1 MADFDLDS
9 FFSQRGL
16 SALQGSDMAVPVE
29 QAPVQPVQSPKVVAL
44 EQAIA
49 RRQHNLT
56 NTVAAK
62 VGLDAE
68 SFPGQAVNLAGSTAN
83 DLVKTFTL
91 GNVNIDEYV
100 PQNDDGSVQSSPQ
113 RRLVGDGALTGVK
126 AAINVPEAATGIA
139 SLLSGGRAGK
149 AVEEAGVR
157 FRDAKEFLD
166 TLLSPEQKAANTQV
180 QGADGFVD
188 TLGALVDRPSVVAH
202 TVAESIPAMLAGG
215 VVGRGAAAI
224 PGISTAV
231 GAAIGEGTMMAGSQ
245 AENIRNQTEDGLL
258 TPTQQGLAAATGVM
272 GGAVGMTGAKLA
284 QLLRVSDVD
293 EAIVKGSIDQAQR
306 GALARIAGGTGIEA
320 AEELVQ
326 SAGEKVA
333 ENIALD
339 RDPMEGVGNAAA
351 IGLAAGGVTGGGMN
365 LLAKGPEKDPIA
377 ETNETDP
384 APFMDQQSPQYDPAK
399 ATRILLK
406 SVRQEGVT
414 EEQKTQ
420 TKQQVNTLMEQVESS
435 LQSANLYVQ
444 ASDPEAL
451 QTYRSEIAA
460 RKDQLAAMDPADAA
474 HAQLNQEIQS
484 LESGLATAEQI
495 TPEQRKQ
502 FIKQAR
508 TQQKRLEEL
517 KVLQGHLDNFTA
529 TEPVQPEAVQQVMD
543 RLQVPETAPQA
554 SDELIT
560 LTMMTPDSVSDTQAL
575 QLADDVANS
584 LSEAHRTYLR
594 AFAAAKVAEN
604 SLKARGDVSSD
615 VLNGGRGYVGI
626 IQYRDRIST
635 ALRAGDVDTA
645 NQQLNK
651 LRDFTKDRIAKLQA
665 ADQAYQQ
672 VRGTDQAVHLE
683 RLDTGAWR
691 VRQTPFK
698 DEAQRRANGGLTI
711 KSNSGRLVATLQ
723 EEASVAQ
730 KAFAQ
735 LRSGVT
741 LKGENTPQ
749 NQQYSGAISTT
760 TPSVVESTDS
770 VKPDPVIADEA
781 TQVKE
786 TEESSV
792 SDAALTQTPEV
803 VAVQSDPITA
813 VSSPTV
819 PVDTD
824 PPRSGKLALFER
836 AQEKS
841 DALVEYVKKNLIAEY
856 FRQKDDKVLSQQADL
871 LSQLTGADAKA
882 LIDQY
887 AQLSDNETV
896 RANQLAALRQFV
908 RFARDTQGPIRSLL
922 ARKADAQ
929 FNYQNLMT
937 FFLDEQDQPDI
948 DQNLKTAIS
957 LAAFTWLAENGN
969 KTSNTKDDIN
979 ALLGR
984 DSKHPVTPDEQA
996 RFGQIGVRAR
1006 TVADSLGQRVYQALG
1021 LTTQK
1026 DIPFNLRPQLISHLG
1041 EYASA
1046 LLVKQGLLERTGY
1059 DGTLFE
1065 GVGGIEEIS
1074 EAEMKAKHFFLRP
1087 VQTEGS
1093 VHPQIESIIAAN
1105 RGTEGVVA
1113 NFFAVDTVP
1122 LEPSFEPKPFKQ
1134 KMAKNAQMQVPSIL
1148 AEILDKEQ
1156 SKPHATNKDMLFA
1169 VNALDRELV
1178 EQVMGVDLTPE
1189 AQLHVSNRKGVE
1201 AKNKALRTEL
1211 SNALDFFEKL
1221 MDMPEKLDTPFYF
1234 QREVWRQQ
1242 RVGLR
1247 ERLFNPQTSKI
1258 HRHMMNMQGWKTTVK
1273 LDDQPMVDN
1282 FKVAVMEAMGTKTD
1296 KQPNS
1301 KTVADFDGWFAS
1313 AEVQVAVQALD
1324 AALNGEATAEG
1335 QQTILAVLAGKE
1347 GMFSLDALIQVS
1359 KYKAAQD
1366 NKQPAF
1372 DTHFFR
1378 EVDGKTNGPIL
1389 AILQLGAAATP
1400 DALYGMLNRGGMY
1413 SESDKANH
1421 YSEYRAQSGAADLY
1435 EMLAKEIHERIGTM
1449 QMDALFAHVSR
1460 FTGALMKGDEV
1471 SSAGRNLVKTPLTAM
1486 VFGAGVKGT
1495 VENMAEAF
1503 VQKIYDSIQDRSD
1516 LAGVLTAVNAM
1527 LSEEQRLNT
1536 RMSKADAL
1544 ELTFNPTQLSQL
1556 KSAFDSTIG
1565 QAVEATLKEKFA
1577 VFLQRRQLLNNAAQT
1592 SFELYNV
1599 AYKAMKQQLI
1609 EELMATNQLPS
1620 RTDKNGK
1627 KVPVADITEAQDQE
1641 LRQRLKALEP
1651 VVHTPLSKMAGSL
1664 EAGLYLAKETR
1675 SPSTDP
1681 VYEGQLNFPAGSF
1694 QQKSLKAAAYQN
1706 DEINPGVAALIM
1718 MIHSGDSA
1726 ISSLAYQ
1733 TSQAL
1738 NVHDAHGLGLWEV
1751 EAGAKR
1757 LNQNTFT
1764 VMRDYSA
1771 PSELFAALERTVT
1784 AFADLVQSGELDMDS
1799 LSASDLAGVK
1809 NVLNQSVRDLPDS
1822 AQQALAQDPLTNF
1835 MRLIKRTAFNADRT
1849 RLGSMAKAKSYDQYS
1864 MEGGSYTVSDQDRAE
1879 AKNLL
1884 EQLEGSIDPV
1894 VLDKVGEISQR
1905 LKLRMEGQVT
1915 VKTQQISRMGVTT
1928 QAPAVAL
1935 NQVEKQLTK
1944 DNYPEIQE
1952 GLEQV
1957 RAQMRHGKTL
1967 EEAAQ
1972 VLDVLTESEV
1982 IQQVADAYNPRK
1994 HTEMGELGSPV
2005 LGLERVDQGLEAML
2019 VQKPDLTARELMQA
2033 MYPRLKGTGNLR
2045 SIQREL
2051 LKELNR
2057 TVADVQV
2064 HYVTEATDP
2073 SSLKGDLRK
2082 VSGARGW
2089 YVAATDGDHVY
2100 LRSSEFKDA
2109 GVIPEVILHELVHAA
2124 VTRTIRDA
2132 QKAGKGDAFALVQD
2146 LERIRARATDHV
2158 KEKGLEG
2165 KYGHV
2170 VESLDEFIA
2179 WGMTNAGFQR
2189 EVLNDFSMQSKTKGN
2204 ALIEA
2209 ARAFWETLSG
2219 LIFRHSD
2226 KTKQQQATRA
2236 LTLVMKDVGGLFEAA
2251 RQSGRGPQQAEE
2263 TLAYD
2268 GIQYLTTREIFDH
2281 LSAHDHSFNNP
2292 AFAERLSKLL
2302 DTVVG
2307 ELHGPFGSYKVE
2319 AEKQQALTEDDVF
2332 LKALDTGVL
2341 PFASQ
2346 TLAANFKLSM
2356 PEAYVL
2362 EQVEVSLRE
2371 GLSREHPEGY
2381 PVVRALE
2388 KLHREARDKVRVQDL
2403 FEGDWSRATQD
2414 EKDLAQAKWDHL
2426 FKVEGDRDD
2435 HLARFAA
2442 LALASKEL
2450 QPLLQFETHKLTDTP
2465 TGIRWLDA
2473 LYQVFEK
2480 AMQLINGR
2488 LVKAYAGQQADQ
2500 KLNVLID
2507 QLVSIESKHKRLV
2520 LQAGNTLPD
2529 ILDRSLVSLSEKGRE
2544 RLEAF
2549 GKSDIFARSKLQTTK
2564 ALGAGLSAV
2573 AGDRVPQIMNA
2584 FQKIRDTNFKTRQ
2597 GVLSHMMTEL
2607 QGQTDTNVF
2616 AHVLLQLASRNEQVR
2631 QQIKSFTGKAVLE
2644 GFANQGRG
2652 LTEQTKEAITKTL
2665 LRTDMQSLLDHFST
2679 AQLTG
2684 LVQDKAQRE
2693 KAIADFEARLKQ
2705 VTNDP
2710 RTENFYQVSAKETA
2724 HLMVTGKAKGTAVYR
2739 NTYQMA
2745 RLWGSSQQGKV
2756 TDAQAK
2762 AVQAILEP
2770 LVSLYALDMSPSLQL
2785 DRMNQVIQA
2794 EQERTDGGN
2803 GIELTL
2809 KLHRQL
2815 QEDAKARVFKDSE
2828 ALMVKGYTPEIYN
2841 PYVEITAADA
2851 QEGRTLAR
2859 SGWTAGTELELDAAD
2874 PDRTSKRLYV
2884 VRSGGMQRRL
2894 TGAVSLTDTRAQGSL
2909 MHSGANGAQGPRIG
2923 NRNNTLT
2930 VHSQKL
2936 SSIDAKF
2943 DPKTRFD
2950 TRAKGANM
2958 VPVFNPNGT
2967 IVNWRYLMNENTK
2980 DTLLERNNA
2989 FEEVLGTFASQ
3000 TFDKESSPV
3009 QNRKVI
3015 EALKEQFDAE
3025 YLQNPER
3032 YVMVGPNAGDR
3043 EQQENWRLLPANTQQ
3058 AIKEIWGKDAM
3069 FVRID
3074 LLDMMFGYKMPSL
3087 STAFTKDAEE
3097 RSLFEKLMV
3106 DGLTGVVFAQMKRE
3120 EPGLSD
3126 TEREAAARKVALRI
3140 RKAEDMWQEVVQE
3153 LKDIVVVRN
3162 VVTLLGNIKSN
3173 LSLLLWQGVS
3183 PRDMIRHHRVAIRGA
3198 IDYRQDNAE
3207 LIRLKMLRASGY
3219 VAGGMQAIDQEIAL
3233 LEDAI
3238 ARNPVREL
3246 IEAGLMPT
3254 IVEDVGMADD
3264 SYSYKTVLASKLA
3277 PVTDK
3282 VPAPLKRLGKLV
3294 YMSRDTTPYQFLAQA
3309 TQLSDFVARYT
3320 LFQYQTTRAVNPLS
3334 REAALRQATEAFI
3347 NYDVPTHRAIQY
3359 LNNMGILPFTKYYMR
3374 IQKVIFQLWREN
3386 PARAMALLAFNMFFD
3401 GVQTVMDSS
3410 FLARAGNNPLE
3421 WGAINYPQALG
3432 ELPLVKV
3439 GLSPFN

>member
-1 MADFDLDS
+1 MSDFDLDS
-9 FFSQRGL
+9 FFAQRGIQT
-16 SALQGSDMAVPVE
+16 LQGESPEVVPE
-29 QAPVQPVQSPKVVAL
+29 QNKLLETALKKQEQLAKVVAV
-44 EQAIA
+44 
-49 RRQHNLT
+49 RQHNLT
-56 NTVAAK
+56 QTVAAQ
-62 VGLDAE
+62 VGLNPDNI
-68 SFPGQAVNLAGSTAN
+68 PGQVVNLAGTTAN
-83 DLVKTFTL
+83 DLMKMLSGGVA
-91 GNVNIDEYV
+91 NIDEYV
-100 PQNDDGSVQSSPQ
+100 PRNPDGSVQSSPQ
-113 RRLVGDGALTGVK
+113 RRLVGDGLITGLK
-126 AAINVPEAATGIA
+126 GAISLPEGAVGIG
-139 SLLSGGRAGK
+139 SMVSGGQAGK
-149 AVEEAGVR
+149 AVEDSGVR
-157 FRDAKEFLD
+157 FKDAKDFLS
-166 TLLSPEQKAANTQV
+166 TLLSPEQKAANAEA
-180 QGADGFVD
+180 GEADGFWN
-188 TLGALVDRPSVVAH
+188 TLQALTDNPSVVAH
-202 TVAESIPAMLAGG
+202 TVVESIPSMLAGG
-215 VVGRGAAAI
+215 LIGRGAAAL
-224 PGISTAV
+224 PGISAAV
-231 GAAIGEGTMMAGSQ
+231 GAAVGEGAIMAGSQ

-284 QLLRVSDVD
+284 QLLRVGDVD
-293 EAIVKGSIDQAQR
+293 EAIVRGSIDQAQR

-320 AEELVQ
+320 LEETVQ

-351 IGLAAGGVTGGGMN
+351 MGLAAGGVTGGVMN
-365 LLAKGPEKDPIA
+365 LLAKGPERDPIA

-384 APFMDQQSPQYDPAK
+384 APYMDQQSPQYDPAK

-420 TKQQVNTLMEQVESS
+420 TKQQVNSLMEQTEAS

-444 ASDPEAL
+444 ASDPAAL
-451 QTYRSEIAA
+451 QTYRTEIAA
-460 RKDQLAAMDPADAA
+460 RKDQLAAMDPADAT
-474 HAQLNQEIQS
+474 HAQLSQEIQS

-495 TPEQRKQ
+495 TPAQRKQ
-502 FIKQAR
+502 FIKQAK
-508 TQQKRLEEL
+508 TAQKRLDDL
-517 KVLQGHLDNFTA
+517 KVLQGHMNNFTA
-529 TEPVQPEAVQQVMD
+529 TELEKPEAVQQVME
-543 RLQVPETAPQA
+543 QIKVPETAPQA
-554 SDELIT
+554 SEDLIT
-560 LTMMTPDSVSDTQAL
+560 LTMMTPDQVSDTQAL
-575 QLADDVANS
+575 ELADDLSNS
-584 LSEAHRTYLR
+584 LSDAHRTYLR

-604 SLKARGDVSSD
+604 SLKQRSDVSSD

-626 IQYRDRIST
+626 NQYRDRIST
-635 ALRAGDVDTA
+635 ALRTGDTDTA
-645 NQQLNK
+645 NQQLGK
-651 LRDFTKDRIAKLQA
+651 LREFTKDRIAKLQA
-665 ADQAYQQ
+665 AEQAYQQ
-672 VRGTDQAVHLE
+672 VRGSDQAVHLE

-711 KSNSGRLVATLQ
+711 RSNSGRLVATLQ
-723 EEASVAQ
+723 EEANVAQ

-735 LRSGVT
+735 LRSGVA
-741 LKGENTPQ
+741 LRVENPQQ
-749 NQQYSGAISTT
+749 NQGYSAAIPLTTVDVSASTKT
-760 TPSVVESTDS
+760 APDLAGNGNTITETDE
-770 VKPDPVIADEA
+770 K
-781 TQVKE
+781 
-786 TEESSV
+786 SV
-792 SDAALTQTPEV
+792 SDAAPATPQEV
-803 VAVQSDPITA
+803 EAVQSDLSAAAP
-813 VSSPTV
+813 SPEASA
-819 PVDTD
+819 DTD
-824 PPRSGKLALFER
+824 VSRTGKLAVFER
-836 AQEKS
+836 AEEQP
-841 DALVEYVKKNLIAEY
+841 DEYVKKNLISEY
-856 FRQKDDKVLSQQADL
+856 FRQKADKVLSQKADL
-871 LSQLTGADAKA
+871 LSQLMGEDAKA
-882 LIDQY
+882 LINEH

-908 RFARDTQGPIRSLL
+908 RFARDTQGTIRSLL
-922 ARKADAQ
+922 ARKANAD

-937 FFLDEQDQPDI
+937 FFLDDQDQPDI

-957 LAAFTWLAENGN
+957 LAAFTWLAENGS
-969 KTSNTKDDIN
+969 KTTNFDDDIN

-984 DSKHPVTPDEQA
+984 DSRHLVTPEEINK
-996 RFGQIGVRAR
+996 FGQIGVRAR
-1006 TVADSLGQRVYQALG
+1006 TVADSLGQRVYQSLG

-1026 DIPFNLRPQLISHLG
+1026 GIPFNLRPQLISHLG

-1046 LLVKQGLLERTGY
+1046 LLVKQGLLERASY
-1059 DGTLFE
+1059 DGSLFE
-1065 GVGGIEEIS
+1065 GVAGIEEL
-1074 EAEMKAKHFFLRP
+1074 EDAADKQHFFLRP
-1087 VQTEGS
+1087 VEVDGE
-1093 VHPQIESIIAAN
+1093 VHPRIKAIIDAN
-1105 RGTEGVVA
+1105 RGTEGAVA

-1122 LEPSFEPKPFKQ
+1122 LEPSFEAKPFKQ
-1134 KMAKNAQMQVPSIL
+1134 KLAKNAQMQVPSIL

-1156 SKPHATNKDMLFA
+1156 AKPHAVNKDMLFA
-1169 VNALDRELV
+1169 VNALDRELI

-1273 LDDQPMVDN
+1273 MDDQTMVDN
-1282 FKVAVMEAMGTKTD
+1282 FKIAVMEAMGFKTD
-1296 KQPNS
+1296 KQANS
-1301 KTVADFDGWFAS
+1301 KTVADFNGWFAS
-1313 AEVQVAVQALD
+1313 AEIQDAIQGLD
-1324 AALNGEATAEG
+1324 AALKGEATAEG
-1335 QQTILAVLAGKE
+1335 QQAILVALEGKE

-1359 KYKAAQD
+1359 KFKAAQD
-1366 NKQPAF
+1366 NGQAEF
-1372 DTHFFR
+1372 ETHFFR

-1413 SESDKANH
+1413 SEDDTPNH
-1421 YSEYRAQSGAADLY
+1421 YSEYRAQPNAADLY
-1435 EMLAKEIHERIGTM
+1435 EMLAKRVDEILTVNGKN
-1449 QMDALFAHVSR
+1449 ALYTAVSR
-1460 FTGALMKGDEV
+1460 FTGDLMKGDQV
-1471 SSAGRNLVKTPLTAM
+1471 TSAGRNLVKQPLTSM
-1486 VFGAGVKGT
+1486 VFGAGIPKT
-1495 VENMAEAF
+1495 VDNMAAAF
-1503 VQKIYDSIQDRSD
+1503 IQKIYDSIQNQSD
-1516 LAGVLTAVNAM
+1516 LPQVITAVNAM
-1527 LSEEQRLNT
+1527 LHEDTHLDPQ
-1536 RMSKADAL
+1536 MSRTDAL
-1544 ELTFNPTQLSQL
+1544 ELEFSDIQLSQL
-1556 KSAFDSTIG
+1556 KDAFSFTIG
-1565 QAVEATLKEKFA
+1565 KAVELTLKEKFA

-1599 AYKAMKQQLI
+1599 AYKAMKKQLI
-1609 EELMATNQLPS
+1609 EELKASDSLPI
-1620 RTDKNGK
+1620 RIDQNGN
-1627 KVPVADITEAQDQE
+1627 KVQVADITEAQDQE
-1641 LRQRLKALEP
+1641 LRERLKALEP
-1651 VVHTPLSKMAGSL
+1651 VVHTPLSKMTGDL
-1664 EAGLYLAKETR
+1664 KAGLYLAKESR
-1675 SPSTDP
+1675 SPSLDP
-1681 VYEGQLNFPAGSF
+1681 VYEGQLNFPEGAF
-1694 QQKSLKAAAYQN
+1694 QQKYLKAAAYQN
-1706 DEINPGVAALIM
+1706 DEVNPGVAALIM

-1738 NVHDAHGLGLWEV
+1738 NVHDAHGLGLGEV

-1784 AFADLVQSGELDMDS
+1784 AFADLVNSGELDMES
-1799 LSASDLAGVK
+1799 LSAADLAGVK
-1809 NVLNQSVRDLPDS
+1809 KVLNQSVRDLPEN
-1822 AQQALAQDPLTNF
+1822 AQKALAQDPLTNF

-1864 MEGGSYTVSDQDRAE
+1864 MEGGSYTVTDQDRTE
-1879 AKNLL
+1879 AKSQLDLL
-1884 EQLEGSIDPV
+1884 DGSIAPS
-1894 VLDKVGEISQR
+1894 VLEKVGEISQR
-1905 LKLRMEGQVT
+1905 LKLRMDGQAT
-1915 VKTQQISRMGVTT
+1915 VKTKQISRMAVST
-1928 QAPAVAL
+1928 QAPAVGL
-1935 NQVEKQLTK
+1935 NQVEKQLSK

-1957 RAQMRHGKTL
+1957 RSEMRTGKTL
-1967 EEAAQ
+1967 EEATE

-1982 IQQVADAYNPRK
+1982 IQQVADDYNPRQ
-1994 HTEMGELGSPV
+1994 HTEMGELGSPA
-2005 LGLERVDQGLEAML
+2005 LGLERVDQGLEALL
-2019 VQKPDLTARELMQA
+2019 VQKPDMSARELMQA
-2033 MYPRLKGTGNLR
+2033 LYPRLKGNGNLR
-2045 SIQREL
+2045 SAQREL

-2073 SSLKGDLRK
+2073 ATIKGDLRK

-2089 YVAATDGDHVY
+2089 YVASTDGDHVY

-2132 QKAGKGDAFALVQD
+2132 RKAGKGDAFDLVQD

-2165 KYGHV
+2165 KYSHV
-2170 VESLDEFIA
+2170 VENLDEFIA
-2179 WGMTNAGFQR
+2179 WGMTNAEFQR
-2189 EVLNDFSMQSKTKGN
+2189 DVLNAFSMQSKTKGN

-2209 ARAFWETLSG
+2209 ARAFWETLTG
-2219 LIFRHSD
+2219 LIFRNSD
-2226 KTKQQQATRA
+2226 KSKQQQATRA

-2251 RQSGRGPQQAEE
+2251 RQSGRYTQQAEE

-2268 GIQYLTTREIFDH
+2268 GIKYLTTREIYDH

-2292 AFAERLSKLL
+2292 AFAERLGKLL
-2302 DTVVG
+2302 DTVVT

-2319 AEKQQALTEDDVF
+2319 AEKQQALTEEDVF
-2332 LKALDTGVL
+2332 LKSLDTGVL

-2346 TLAANFKLSM
+2346 TLAAHFKLSM

-2371 GLSREHPEGY
+2371 GLSREHPAGY

-2388 KLHREARDKVRVQDL
+2388 KLHREARDKITVQDL
-2403 FEGDWSRATQD
+2403 FAGDWSRATQD
-2414 EKDLAQAKWDHL
+2414 EKELAQAKWDHL
-2426 FKVEGDRDD
+2426 FKIEGDRDD

-2450 QPLLQFETHKLTDTP
+2450 QPLLQFNTHKLTDDS

-2473 LYQVFEK
+2473 LYQLFEK
-2480 AMQLINGR
+2480 AMQVVNGR
-2488 LVKAYAGQQADQ
+2488 LVKAYGGQQADQ
-2500 KLNVLID
+2500 KLNALID
-2507 QLVSIESKHKRLV
+2507 QLVSIESKHRRLMI
-2520 LQAGNTLPD
+2520 QAGNTLPD

-2573 AGDRVPQIMNA
+2573 AGDRVPQIMTA
-2584 FQKIRDTNFKTRQ
+2584 YQKIRDTNFKTRQ
-2597 GVLSHMMTEL
+2597 GVLSHAMSEL
-2607 QGQTDTNVF
+2607 QGQTDSNVF

-2644 GFANQGRG
+2644 GFANQGRD
-2652 LTEQTKEAITKTL
+2652 LTEQTKEAVTKVL
-2665 LRTDMQSLLDHFST
+2665 LRTDMQALLDHFNT
-2679 AQLTG
+2679 AQLSG
-2684 LVQDKAQRE
+2684 LVQDKAQRQQ
-2693 KAIADFEARLKQ
+2693 AIADFEAKLKQ
-2705 VTNDP
+2705 VTEDP
-2710 RTENFYQVSAKETA
+2710 RTENFYRVSAMETA
-2724 HLMVTGKAKGTAVYR
+2724 HLMVTGKSKGAAVYR

-2756 TDAQAK
+2756 SEAQAK
-2762 AVQAILEP
+2762 AVQEVLEP

-2851 QEGRTLAR
+2851 QEGRTLTR
-2859 SGWTAGTELELDAAD
+2859 SGWTAGTELALDVAD
-2874 PDRTSKRLYV
+2874 PDQASKRLYV

-2894 TGAVSLTDTRAQGSL
+2894 TGAISLTDTRAQGSL
-2909 MHSGANGAQGPRIG
+2909 MHSGAKAASG
-2923 NRNNTLT
+2923 
-2930 VHSQKL
+2930 VHIKKKAG
-2936 SSIDAKF
+2936 IDAKF

-2950 TRAKGANM
+2950 SRAKGSNM
-2958 VPVFNPNGT
+2958 VPVFNPNGK
-2967 IVNWRYLMNENTK
+2967 IVDWRYMMNENAK

-3009 QNRKVI
+3009 QNRKAI

-3025 YLQNPER
+3025 YTQTPER
-3032 YVMVGPNAGDR
+3032 YVMVGPNAADP
-3043 EQQENWRLLPANTQQ
+3043 EQRENWRLLPAAAQQ
-3058 AIKEIWGKDAM
+3058 AIKEVWGEDDM

-3087 STAFTKDAEE
+3087 STSFTKDAEE
-3097 RSLFEKLMV
+3097 RSLFEKLLV
-3106 DGLTGVVFAQMKRE
+3106 DGLTSVVFAQMKRE

-3173 LSLLLWQGVS
+3173 LSLLLWYGVS

-3219 VAGGMQAIDQEIAL
+3219 LAGGMQSIDQEIAL

-3254 IVEDVGMADD
+3254 IVEDVGMSND

-3294 YMSRDTTPYQFLAQA
+3294 YMSKDTTPYQFLAQT

-3334 REAALRQATEAFI
+3334 REEALRKATEAFI